1 MRLDGVWTA
10 EVAVNN
16 GWENAGLLILD
27 KGRVTG
33 GSNVYYTRGTYA
45 LTREGIEMA
54 LQIRFYGVTRT
65 LLGEC
70 REEMAVELQ
79 GKRNKN
85 IMYGRMTRKDK
96 PRYSVAVRA
105 IKQSDLASDYR
116 SPTDGVFPF
125 GVGSEAATT
134 PEPNSLRRGRQSI
147 HPESK

>member
-1 MRLDGVWTA
+1 MKLDGIWTA
-10 EVAVNN
+10 EVAGPN
-16 GWENAGLLILD
+16 GWDNAGLLVLD

-54 LQIRFYGVTRT
+54 LKIRFYGITRT

-70 REEMAVELQ
+70 REEMSVELL
-79 GKRNKN
+79 GKRDKN

-105 IKQSDLASDYR
+105 IKQSDLTSDYPG
-116 SPTDGVFPF
+116 PTDGVFPLE
-125 GVGSEAATT
+125 VPSDAATT
-134 PEPNSLRRGRQSI
+134 PEANDLRGERQPL
-147 HPESK
+147 HPGPK